1 MNNKSSTRGFR
12 TTWWPLACS
21 YTRSPIKLVLL
32 GFGWLFWRKL
42 LSRSIVISAKDELA
56 KKKKKLSANKNIAH
70 LFSQVVFAQ

>member
-12 TTWWPLACS
+12 TTLWPLACT

-56 KKKKKLSANKNIAH
+56 K
-70 LFSQVVFAQ
+70 